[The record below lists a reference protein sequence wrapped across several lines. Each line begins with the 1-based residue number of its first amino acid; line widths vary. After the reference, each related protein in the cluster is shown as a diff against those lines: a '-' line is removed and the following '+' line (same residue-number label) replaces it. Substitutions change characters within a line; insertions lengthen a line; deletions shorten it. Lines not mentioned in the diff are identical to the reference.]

1 MKRTLKLFALTAL
14 SLLLSIATFAQVT
27 TSSMSG
33 KVTEADGQP
42 AVGATVLATH
52 TPSGS
57 QFYAIVD
64 GSGNYRIPNM
74 RAGGPYTITVNLL
87 GFGENTVNGV
97 ELKLAENYVY
107 NVKLT
112 EEAMSLNELVVSADG
127 ARSSMRSERAG
138 ATTSLNMQQMNDIP
152 VVSRNLNNF
161 VKMTPQSSN
170 TGNGPQIG
178 GGTYRQNNFTIDGAA
193 MNNAFGIGESMP
205 AKGSPVSM
213 DALEQISINV
223 TPFDVRQTGFLGGA
237 MNATTRSGDN
247 TYRASVYTYYYN
259 ENFRG
264 EKTKNG
270 TITLNEEKNLVYG
283 ARVGGPII
291 KDKLFFFL
299 SAEAE
304 DVTSPGTSW
313 IASDASHQY
322 DSKVGVARPSATTMD
337 AISKYLSDKYGYSTG
352 AYQGYSAKSPSFKFL
367 GRLDWNINRNHKI
380 NVRYNITKRKT
391 PSNPSTSTSGLAD
404 RNFLSGYRT
413 PSSTNATALFFEN
426 ARYYQET
433 NYSSFAGE
441 LNSRFLN
448 GSLTN
453 LLRVTYSHQDEPRS
467 TEGGEFPFVDLG
479 VGGTFYTSFGTE
491 LFSYGN
497 LRDVRTLNITD
508 ELTYSTNKHLITFG
522 LQYENNKTKN
532 GFQRFGAG
540 YYSYNFEDEGK
551 LVDAI
556 NNGTLLDNPYQY
568 AITHSW
574 KSDFS
579 QAFPEFTFN
588 QFSIY
593 LQDEISFTDNF
604 KLQAGVRFEVP
615 SYPKLDTYN
624 AAIFKAQFKEYNDNN
639 GHYDTSTLPQT
650 SLMVSPR
657 IGFNWDLFGN
667 RNVVVRGGSGF
678 FTGRLPFVWIVA
690 QAGDSGVL
698 QTTYT
703 ATKGGSKVVPDF
715 SPNRLDA
722 LNQIYPNGTS
732 AAAASLPSSFT
743 IMADDLKMPQTW
755 KSSLGVDFKLPLGL
769 VGSVEGIYNYD
780 IKPVTIENVAL
791 KDPTSSAIP
800 NYADNRLIWDSYN
813 NVYAKGTYGA
823 YLLKNA
829 DKNGYYYSV
838 TAKLEKPYWKGFYGM
853 IAYTYSNGKSLNDGW
868 GDQAYSAW
876 QSAATVNGNN
886 IQSLG
891 YASYIMPH
899 RLIANISYSKE
910 YAKHFRTGISLF
922 YEGGPQGKVSYTYT
936 SNVVGDGGG
945 QNLIYVPA
953 SKDELKFA
961 DYKWSWTDAEGNRHS
976 ETYTADAQA
985 EDFWN
990 FINNNKYLKTRKGR
1004 YAERN
1009 GLVYPW
1015 VNQFDLKITQDF
1027 FIQSKNGM
1035 RNTLQIG
1042 LDIKNVGNL
1051 LNKNWGNMKSPTV
1064 SQILKQT
1071 NKRAA
1076 GGTTEPVYN
1085 FQRNGSEVLTKAFT
1099 NTFGTSST
1107 YLMQISVRYM
1117 FN

>member
-14 SLLLSIATFAQVT
+14 SLMLSIATFAQVT

-87 GFGENTVNGV
+87 GFGENTVTGV

-127 ARSSMRSERAG
+127 ASSSMKSERAG
-138 ATTSLNMQQMNDIP
+138 ATTSLNLKQMNDIP
-152 VVSRNLNNF
+152 VVSRSLNNF

-259 ENFRG
+259 EKFRG
-264 EKTKNG
+264 DKTKNG
-270 TITLNEEKNLVYG
+270 TLTLNEEKNLVYG

-304 DVTSPGTSW
+304 DVTSPGPSRVASTS
-313 IASDASHQY
+313 SRPYTNGD
-322 DSKVGVARPSATTMD
+322 DGVARPSATTMD

-352 AYQGYSAKSPSFKFL
+352 AYQGYSSESPSFKFL
-367 GRLDWNINRNHKI
+367 GRIDWNINKNHKI
-380 NVRYNITKRKT
+380 NVRYNYTKKKT
-391 PSNPSTSTSGLAD
+391 PSNPSTSTSGLGA
-404 RNFLSGYRT
+404 RYNLSGNRT
-413 PSSTNATALFFEN
+413 NMTAIYYQN
-426 ARYYQET
+426 ARYYQEQ

-448 GSLTN
+448 GALTN
-453 LLRVTYSHQDEPRS
+453 LLRVTYSNQDEPRS
-467 TEGGEFPFVDLG
+467 TDGGEFPFVDFG
-479 VGGTFYTSFGTE
+479 VDGKYYTSFGTE
-491 LFSYGN
+491 LFSCGN
-497 LRDVRTLNITD
+497 LRQVKTINVTD
-508 ELTYSTNKHLITFG
+508 ELTYSVNKHFMTFG
-522 LQYENNKTKN
+522 LQYEHNNTKN
-532 GFQRFGAG
+532 GFQRFGSG
-540 YYSYNFEDEGK
+540 YYQYDFASEADIMA
-551 LVDAI
+551 AI
-556 NNGTLLDNPYQY
+556 SNGTLMDNPEQY

-579 QAFPEFTFN
+579 QAFPEFKFN
-588 QFSIY
+588 QFSVY
-593 LQDEISFTDNF
+593 MQDEITFSDRF
-604 KLQAGVRFEVP
+604 KLQAGIRFEIP

-624 AAIFKAQFKEYNDNN
+624 EAVAKTQFKENN
-639 GHYDTSTLPQT
+639 GNNGYYDTSTMPET

-657 IGFNWDLFGN
+657 VGFNWDLFGN
-667 RNVVVRGGSGF
+667 RNVIVRGGSGF

-703 ATKGGSKVVPDF
+703 ATKGSSKVVPNF
-715 SPNRLDA
+715 YANRLDA
-722 LNQIYPNGTS
+722 LKQIYPNGTS
-732 AAAASLPSSFT
+732 AASASLPSSFT
-743 IMADDLKMPQTW
+743 LMADDLKMPQTW
-755 KSSLGVDFKLPLGL
+755 KTSLGVDFKLPLGL

-780 IKPVTIENVAL
+780 IQPVTIENVAL
-791 KDPTSSAIP
+791 KDPSMSNIP

-813 NVYAKGTYGA
+813 NVYANGTYGA

-853 IAYTYSNGKSLNDGW
+853 IAYTYSNGKSLNDGY

-876 QSAATVNGNN
+876 QSAYTVNGNN
-886 IQSLG
+886 FQNLG

-899 RLIANISYSKE
+899 RLIANVSYSKE

-936 SNVVGDGGG
+936 SNVVGDGGAY
-945 QNLIYVPA
+945 NLIYVPA
-953 SKDELKFA
+953 SKDELTFK
-961 DYKWSWTDAEGNRHS
+961 DYTYTDANNAKQ
-976 ETYTADAQA
+976 TYTAAAQA

-990 FINNNKYLKTRKGR
+990 FINNNKYLKTRKGK

-1035 RNTLQIG
+1035 RNTLQVG
-1042 LDIKNVGNL
+1042 LDIVNVGNL
-1051 LNKNWGNMKSPTV
+1051 LNKNWGNMKSVTI
-1064 SQILKQT
+1064 SQVLKQT
-1071 NKRAA
+1071 NKRTA

-1085 FQRNGSEVLTKAFT
+1085 FQRNGTEVLKNAFT

>member
-14 SLLLSIATFAQVT
+14 SLMLSITTFAQVT

-87 GFGENTVNGV
+87 GFGENTVEGI

-127 ARSSMRSERAG
+127 ASSSMRSERAG
-138 ATTSLNMQQMNDIP
+138 ATTSLNMQRMNDIP
-152 VVSRNLNNF
+152 VVSRSLNNF

-170 TGNGPQIG
+170 TGSGPQIG

-205 AKGSPVSM
+205 AQGSPVSM

-247 TYRASVYTYYYN
+247 TYRASVYSYYYN
-259 ENFRG
+259 EKFRG
-264 EKTKNG
+264 DKTKNG
-270 TITLNEEKNLVYG
+270 TLTLNDEKNLVYG

-313 IASDASHQY
+313 IASDANHKY
-322 DSKVGVARPSATTMD
+322 DSKLGVTRPSTTTMD

-352 AYQGYSAKSPSFKFL
+352 AYQGYSAKSPAFKFL
-367 GRLDWNINRNHKI
+367 GRLDWNINKNHKI
-380 NVRYNITKRKT
+380 NVRYNITKSKT

-404 RNFLSGYRT
+404 RKTLTGYRA
-413 PSSTNATALFFEN
+413 PRSTNATALFFEN

-448 GSLTN
+448 GALTN

-479 VGGTFYTSFGTE
+479 VNGTFYTSFGTE

-497 LRDVRTLNITD
+497 LRDVKTLNITD
-508 ELTYSTNKHLITFG
+508 ELTYSINKHFITFG

-540 YYSYNFEDEGK
+540 YYAYNFATEDD
-551 LVDAI
+551 LMAAI

-579 QAFPEFTFN
+579 QAFPEFKFN

-593 LQDEISFTDNF
+593 LQDEVTFSDRF
-604 KLQAGVRFEVP
+604 KLQAGIRFEIP
-615 SYPKLDTYN
+615 SYPKLNTYN
-624 AAIFKAQFKEYNDNN
+624 EAVAKTQFKENN
-639 GHYDTSTLPQT
+639 GNGGYYDTSTMPST

-657 IGFNWDLFGN
+657 VGFNWDLFGN
-667 RNVVVRGGSGF
+667 RDVIVRGGSGF

-703 ATKGGSKVVPDF
+703 ATKGSSKVVPNF
-715 SPNRLDA
+715 YANRLDA
-722 LNQIYPNGTS
+722 LKQIYPNGTS
-732 AAAASLPSSFT
+732 AASAALPNSFT

-780 IKPVTIENVAL
+780 IQPVTIENVAL
-791 KDPTSSAIP
+791 KDPSMSNIP

-853 IAYTYSNGKSLNDGW
+853 IAYTYSNGKSLNDGY

-876 QSAATVNGNN
+876 QSAYTVNGNN
-886 IQSLG
+886 FQNLG

-910 YAKHFRTGISLF
+910 YGKHFRTGISLF
-922 YEGGPQGKVSYTYT
+922 YEGGPQGKISYTYT
-936 SNVVGDGGG
+936 TNVVGDGGAN
-945 QNLIYVPA
+945 NLIYVPA
-953 SKDELKFA
+953 SKDELTFK
-961 DYKWSWTDAEGNRHS
+961 DYTYTDADDNKQ
-976 ETYTADAQA
+976 TYTAAAQA

-990 FINNNKYLKTRKGR
+990 FINNNKYLKTRKGK

-1027 FIQSKNGM
+1027 FIQCKNGM
-1035 RNTLQIG
+1035 RNTLQVG

-1051 LNKNWGNMKSPTV
+1051 LNKNWGNKKSATV
-1064 SQILKQT
+1064 NQILKQT
-1071 NKRAA
+1071 NTRTA
-1076 GGTTEPVYN
+1076 GGTTAPVYN
-1085 FQRNGSEVLTKAFT
+1085 FQRNGTEVLKDAFV

-1107 YLMQISVRYM
+1107 YLMQLSVRYM

>member
-74 RAGGPYTITVNLL
+74 RAGGPYTISVSLL
-87 GFGENTVNGV
+87 GFGENTINGV

-107 NVKLT
+107 DVKLS
-112 EEAMSLNELVVSADG
+112 EEAMSLDELVISADG

-138 ATTSLNMQQMNDIP
+138 ATTSLNLQQMNDIP
-152 VVSRNLNNF
+152 VVSRSLNNF

-247 TYRASVYTYYYN
+247 TYRASVYSYYYD

-270 TITLNEEKNLVYG
+270 TLTLNKEKNLVYG

-291 KDKLFFFL
+291 KNKLFFFL

-304 DVTSPGTSW
+304 DVTSPGPSRVAATKNRPYTNG
-313 IASDASHQY
+313 D
-322 DSKVGVARPSATTMD
+322 DGVARPSEATMD

-367 GRLDWNINRNHKI
+367 GRIDWNINKNHKI
-380 NVRYNITKRKT
+380 NIRYNYTKKKT
-391 PSNPSTSTSGLAD
+391 PSAPSTSTSGLGA
-404 RNFLSGYRT
+404 RYNLSGSRT
-413 PSSTNATALFFEN
+413 NMSAIYFQN
-426 ARYYQET
+426 ARYFQET

-453 LLRVTYSHQDEPRS
+453 LLRVTYSNQDEPRS
-467 TEGGEFPFVDLG
+467 TDGGEFPFVDFG
-479 VGGTFYTSFGTE
+479 VDGKYYTSFGTE
-491 LFSYGN
+491 LFSCGN
-497 LRDVRTLNITD
+497 LRQVKTINITD
-508 ELTYSTNKHLITFG
+508 ELTYSVNKHFITFG

-532 GFQRFGAG
+532 GFQRFGSG
-540 YYSYNFEDEGK
+540 YYQYNFVDEDEIMSK
-551 LVDAI
+551 I
-556 NNGTLLDNPYQY
+556 SNGTLMDNPAQY

-604 KLQAGVRFEVP
+604 KLQAGIRFEVP
-615 SYPKLDTYN
+615 SYPELDTYN

-690 QAGDSGVL
+690 QSGDSGVL

-703 ATKGGSKVVPDF
+703 ATRNGSI
-715 SPNRLDA
+715 PNFYANKLDA
-722 LNQIYPNGTS
+722 LNQIYPNGTT

-780 IKPVTIENVAL
+780 IRPVAIENVAL
-791 KDPTSSAIP
+791 KDATSSAIP
-800 NYADNRLIWDSYN
+800 NYADNRLIWDSSN

-876 QSAATVNGNN
+876 QSAATINGNN
-886 IQSLG
+886 IQTLG

-936 SNVVGDGGG
+936 SNIVGDGGG
-945 QNLIYVPA
+945 QNLIYVPT
-953 SKDELKFA
+953 SKDELKFEN
-961 DYKWSWTDAEGNRHS
+961 YTYTDANNTRQ
-976 ETYTADAQA
+976 TYTAEQQA

-1042 LDIKNVGNL
+1042 LDIQNVGNL
-1051 LNKNWGNMKSPTV
+1051 LNKNWGNMKSATV

-1076 GGTTEPVYN
+1076 GGATEPIYN
-1085 FQRNGSEVLTKAFT
+1085 FQRNGTEVLKDAFT